1 MPGHVDGY
9 VDIASVAALLA
20 DPTRAAILFALGDGQ
35 ALPAGRLADRVHV
48 SPSTASNHLSKLVER
63 RLLAVEKQGRHRYY
77 RLAEPEI
84 AGVLEAL
91 ALVAPPAPIRSLR
104 ESDAARAL
112 RAARLCHNHLAG
124 ALGVAVTKAMVEC
137 SILAEVEDGYVVTD
151 DGKEWLR
158 ILDVDRA
165 WLRKSGQIFAP
176 AHLDWSERQPHL
188 AGVLGSALAR
198 RFIELRWVRLV
209 TTSRAVRLTEEGK
222 SGLRELLRVS
232 L

>member
-20 DPTRAAILFALGDGQ
+20 DPTRAAILYALGDGQ

-104 ESDAARAL
+104 ESDSAPAL

-151 DGKEWLR
+151 AGKE
-158 ILDVDRA
+158 
-165 WLRKSGQIFAP
+165 
-176 AHLDWSERQPHL
+176 
-188 AGVLGSALAR
+188 
-198 RFIELRWVRLV
+198 
-209 TTSRAVRLTEEGK
+209 
-222 SGLRELLRVS
+222 
-232 L
+232 